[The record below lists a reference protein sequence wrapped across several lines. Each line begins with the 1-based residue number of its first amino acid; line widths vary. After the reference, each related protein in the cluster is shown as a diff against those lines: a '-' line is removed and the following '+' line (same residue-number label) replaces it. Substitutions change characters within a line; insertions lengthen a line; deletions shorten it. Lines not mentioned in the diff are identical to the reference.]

1 VPLYDGITFHFGRKT
16 FITNSMILGA
26 NLQVLQEM
34 GAPKK
39 QRDLA
44 KYLKI
49 TDAYKNQVMQDTWDK
64 IG

>member
-1 VPLYDGITFHFGRKT
+1 
-16 FITNSMILGA
+16 MLGV

-39 QRDLA
+39 QKDLK

-49 TDAYKNQVMQDTWDK
+49 TDAYKNQVMKDTWDRVS
-64 IG
+64 